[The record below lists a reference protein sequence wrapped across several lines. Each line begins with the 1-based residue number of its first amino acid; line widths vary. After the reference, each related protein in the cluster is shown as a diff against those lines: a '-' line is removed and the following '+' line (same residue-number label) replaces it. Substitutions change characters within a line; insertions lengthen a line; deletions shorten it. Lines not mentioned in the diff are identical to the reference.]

1 MRGQLAETVA
11 GFVVIAIAAAFL
23 IYSLGLSEGGGGS
36 GYELRARFP
45 AVDGLRVGTDVRL
58 SGVRVGSVTEIELD
72 PQTFEAQVRLSLR
85 DDVSLPT
92 DSSLSFRNE
101 GLLGGLYLSIEPGG
115 DIENLAAGD
124 EFMFVQGPI
133 DVVRV
138 LMQLVGNST
147 DG

>member
-23 IYSLGLSEGGGGS
+23 IYSLGLSEGGGGD
-36 GYELRARFP
+36 GYALNARFP

-58 SGVRVGSVTEIELD
+58 SGVRVGSVTAIELD
-72 PQTFEAQVRLSLR
+72 PQSFEAHVRLSLR

-115 DIENLAAGD
+115 ETENLAAGD
-124 EFMFVQGPI
+124 EFMFVQGPV

-138 LMQLVGNST
+138 LMQLVGDST